1 MKIISLIVILFFFC
15 FNIYAD
21 DEFNRNLEI
30 IKKFE
35 KDIKERNDQIQLD
48 DKRIEDII
56 KKIQK
61 NPSLTRKTTNED
73 WSQKLRPFIIPLLI
87 VLWLIFRSDDQKT
100 DKPRKKRDNQ
110 SKIDE
115 FINKSNRKNKNNKS
129 EDEFEENFNDYFGIN
144 QDKKEDL
151 PENSFRDNLNIKIE
165 ERNHENS
172 FWYFILGFG
181 TFNLENKYYKLIDK
195 ENSEAKFTVYVFD
208 ITDEKE
214 EIAIQGLI
222 DPFKDENYLLSMN
235 RSMKVGPG
243 YGYFE
248 WTPIFLFPKNQLIPP
263 YRGERKLKFK
273 LFMTNKKAKFDKA
286 NIINKKDLY
295 YSTECIFNLNFEEP
309 GYLEE
314 DKYEEQVNE
323 KIVQLG
329 LAVAYSE
336 KKINQKGVEAIKSWI
351 NQKVIL
357 KNFFLENT
365 EEENKNKIKYSFLL
379 KNTYELLRNNKLS
392 LSEIVKELNHKSS
405 SSKRYDAMN
414 LLLNIAGSDDRLSSQ
429 EDKLLNQTARAL
441 ELDMNRFQQ
450 MKTST
455 IANID
460 SIEENGDDNEETIF
474 NFSPDMTDAD
484 KCKKLREE
492 YTRWNRQTNNSN
504 ENIKKQAKKMV
515 ELTAKLRKKY
525 NC

>member
-1 MKIISLIVILFFFC
+1 MKILSLILFFIIFH
-15 FNIYAD
+15 FHVHAKQENLLD
-21 DEFNRNLEI
+21 THSKKLNREIELKQLDNKQLQEI
-30 IKKFE
+30 IKKLPRE
-35 KDIKERNDQIQLD
+35 NSLTQ
-48 DKRIEDII
+48 
-56 KKIQK
+56 
-61 NPSLTRKTTNED
+61 NPSNED
-73 WSQKLRPFIIPLLI
+73 WFKKLRPFIVPLLI
-87 VLWLIFRSDDQKT
+87 VLYLIFRSDDKVT
-100 DKPRKKRDNQ
+100 EKPKKKRNNQ

-115 FINKSNRKNKNNKS
+115 FIRRSNEKNKNQDNKS
-129 EDEFEENFNDYFGIN
+129 EDEFEKNFNDYFGIEKN
-144 QDKKEDL
+144 QKDDQPKS
-151 PENSFRDNLNIKIE
+151 SFKDNLRIKIE
-165 ERNHENS
+165 ERQHDNS
-172 FWYFILGFG
+172 PWYFILGFG
-181 TFNLENKYYKLIDK
+181 TFNLESKYFKLIDK
-195 ENSEAKFTVYVFD
+195 DDNEAKFTFYVLD
-208 ITDEKE
+208 ITDEKN
-214 EIAIQGLI
+214 EIALQGLI

-235 RSMKVGPG
+235 RSMRVEPG

-248 WTPIFLFPKNQLIPP
+248 WTPMFLFPKTQLIPP

-273 LFMTNKKAKFDKA
+273 LFMTNKKAKFEKG

-295 YSTECIFNLNFEEP
+295 YSTEFIFNLNFEEP

-314 DKYEEQVNE
+314 DQYEDEVNE

-357 KNFFLENT
+357 KNYFLENT

-379 KNTYELLRNNKLS
+379 KNTYELLKNNKLS
-392 LSEIVKELNHKSS
+392 LSEIVKELNHKST
-405 SSKRYDAMN
+405 SSKKYDAMN
-414 LLLNIAGSDDRLSSQ
+414 LLLNIAGSDDRLSSE

-441 ELDMNRFQQ
+441 ELDMERFQQ

-460 SIEENGDDNEETIF
+460 NIEENNNDSEETIF
-474 NFSPDMTDAD
+474 NFSPDMSNAD

-504 ENIKKQAKKMV
+504 QNIKNQAKKMV

>member
-1 MKIISLIVILFFFC
+1 MKILSLILFFIIFH
-15 FNIYAD
+15 FNVHAKQ
-21 DEFNRNLEI
+21 ENLLDTHSKKLNQEIELKQLDNKQLQEI
-30 IKKFE
+30 IKKLPRE
-35 KDIKERNDQIQLD
+35 NSLTQ
-48 DKRIEDII
+48 
-56 KKIQK
+56 
-61 NPSLTRKTTNED
+61 NPSNED
-73 WSQKLRPFIIPLLI
+73 WFKKLRPFIVPLLI
-87 VLWLIFRSDDQKT
+87 VLYLIFRSDDKAT
-100 DKPRKKRDNQ
+100 EKPKKKRNNQ
-110 SKIDE
+110 TKINE
-115 FINKSNRKNKNNKS
+115 FIRRSNEKNKNNDNKINDNSTYDEEYENEMQQKANNDFLDEVLS
-129 EDEFEENFNDYFGIN
+129 ESL
-144 QDKKEDL
+144 K
-151 PENSFRDNLNIKIE
+151 IKVE
-165 ERNHENS
+165 ERSHENNL
-172 FWYFILGFG
+172 WYFILGLG
-181 TFNLENKYYKLIDK
+181 TFKLDDKFFKLINKDGA
-195 ENSEAKFTVYVFD
+195 EAKFTFYVLD
-208 ITDEKE
+208 ITDEE
-214 EIAIQGLI
+214 NEIALQGLI

-235 RSMKVGPG
+235 RSMRVEPG

-248 WTPIFLFPKNQLIPP
+248 WTPMFLFPKTQLIPP

-273 LFMTNKKAKFDKA
+273 LFMTNKKAKFEKG

-295 YSTECIFNLNFEEP
+295 YSTEFIFNLNFEEP

-314 DKYEEQVNE
+314 DQYEDEVNE

-357 KNFFLENT
+357 KNYFLENT
-365 EEENKNKIKYSFLL
+365 EEENKNKIRYSFLL
-379 KNTYELLRNNKLS
+379 KNTYELLKNNKLS
-392 LSEIVKELNHKSS
+392 LSEIVKELNHKST
-405 SSKRYDAMN
+405 SSKKYDAMN
-414 LLLNIAGSDDRLSSQ
+414 LLLNIAGSDDRLSSE

-441 ELDMNRFQQ
+441 ELDMERFQQ

-460 SIEENGDDNEETIF
+460 NIEENNDENEETIF
-474 NFSPDMTDAD
+474 NFSPDMSNAD

-504 ENIKKQAKKMV
+504 QNIKNQAKKMV

>member
-1 MKIISLIVILFFFC
+1 
-15 FNIYAD
+15 
-21 DEFNRNLEI
+21 
-30 IKKFE
+30 
-35 KDIKERNDQIQLD
+35 
-48 DKRIEDII
+48 
-56 KKIQK
+56 
-61 NPSLTRKTTNED
+61 
-73 WSQKLRPFIIPLLI
+73 
-87 VLWLIFRSDDQKT
+87 LIFRSDDKAT
-100 DKPRKKRDNQ
+100 EKPKKNRNNQ
-110 SKIDE
+110 SKINE
-115 FINKSNRKNKNNKS
+115 FIRRSNEKNKNQDNKS
-129 EDEFEENFNDYFGIN
+129 EDEFEKNFNDYFEIE
-144 QDKKEDL
+144 KKQEDDQ
-151 PENSFRDNLNIKIE
+151 PESSFRDNLKIKIE
-165 ERNHENS
+165 ERQHENS
-172 FWYFILGFG
+172 PWYFIIGFG
-181 TFNLENKYYKLIDK
+181 TFNLESKYFKLIDK
-195 ENSEAKFTVYVFD
+195 DDNEAKFTFYVLD
-208 ITDEKE
+208 ITDEKD
-214 EIAIQGLI
+214 EIALQGLI

-235 RSMKVGPG
+235 RSMRVEPG

-248 WTPIFLFPKNQLIPP
+248 WTPMFLFPKTQLIPP

-273 LFMTNKKAKFDKA
+273 LFMTNKKAKFEKG

-295 YSTECIFNLNFEEP
+295 YSTEFIFNLNFEEP

-314 DKYEEQVNE
+314 DQYEDEVNE

-357 KNFFLENT
+357 KNYFLENT

-392 LSEIVKELNHKSS
+392 LSEIVKEINQKST
-405 SSKRYDAMN
+405 SSKKYDAMN
-414 LLLNIAGSDDRLSSQ
+414 LLLNIAGSDDRLSSE

-441 ELDMNRFQQ
+441 EIDMERFQQ

-460 SIEENGDDNEETIF
+460 NIEENNDDNDETIF
-474 NFSPDMTDAD
+474 NFSPDMSNAD

-504 ENIKKQAKKMV
+504 QNIKNQAKKMV

>member
-1 MKIISLIVILFFFC
+1 MKILSLILFFIIFH
-15 FNIYAD
+15 FHVHAKQ
-21 DEFNRNLEI
+21 ENLLDTHSKKLNQEIELKQLDNKQLQEI
-30 IKKFE
+30 IKKLPRE
-35 KDIKERNDQIQLD
+35 NSLTQ
-48 DKRIEDII
+48 
-56 KKIQK
+56 
-61 NPSLTRKTTNED
+61 NPSNED
-73 WSQKLRPFIIPLLI
+73 WFKKLRPFIVPLLI
-87 VLWLIFRSDDQKT
+87 VLYLIFRSDDKAT
-100 DKPRKKRDNQ
+100 EKPKKKRNNQ

-115 FINKSNRKNKNNKS
+115 FIRRSNEKNKNQNNKS
-129 EDEFEENFNDYFGIN
+129 EDEFEKNFNDYFGIEKKN
-144 QDKKEDL
+144 QEDDQ
-151 PENSFRDNLNIKIE
+151 PKSSFKDNLRIKIE
-165 ERNHENS
+165 ERQHDNS
-172 FWYFILGFG
+172 PWYFILGFG
-181 TFNLENKYYKLIDK
+181 TFNLESKYFKLIDK
-195 ENSEAKFTVYVFD
+195 DNNEAKFTFYVLD
-208 ITDEKE
+208 ITDEKD
-214 EIAIQGLI
+214 EIALQGLI

-235 RSMKVGPG
+235 RSMRVEPG
-243 YGYFE
+243 YGYFD
-248 WTPIFLFPKNQLIPP
+248 WTPMFLFPKTQLIPP

-273 LFMTNKKAKFDKA
+273 LFMTNKKAKFEKG

-295 YSTECIFNLNFEEP
+295 YSTEFIFNLNFEEP

-314 DKYEEQVNE
+314 DQYEDEVNE

-357 KNFFLENT
+357 KNYFLENT

-379 KNTYELLRNNKLS
+379 KNTYELLKNNKLS
-392 LSEIVKELNHKSS
+392 LSEIVKELNHKST
-405 SSKRYDAMN
+405 SSKKYDAMN
-414 LLLNIAGSDDRLSSQ
+414 LLLNIAGSDDRLSSE

-441 ELDMNRFQQ
+441 ELDMERFQQ

-460 SIEENGDDNEETIF
+460 NIEENNDDNEETIF
-474 NFSPDMTDAD
+474 NFSPDMSNAD

-504 ENIKKQAKKMV
+504 QNIKNQAKKMV

>member
-1 MKIISLIVILFFFC
+1 MKILSLILFFIIFH
-15 FNIYAD
+15 FHVHAKQENLLD
-21 DEFNRNLEI
+21 THSKKLNREIELKQLDNKQLQEI
-30 IKKFE
+30 IKKLPRE
-35 KDIKERNDQIQLD
+35 NSLTQ
-48 DKRIEDII
+48 
-56 KKIQK
+56 
-61 NPSLTRKTTNED
+61 NPSNED
-73 WSQKLRPFIIPLLI
+73 WFKKLRPFIVPLLI
-87 VLWLIFRSDDQKT
+87 VLYLIFRSDDKAT
-100 DKPRKKRDNQ
+100 EKPKKKRNNQ

-115 FINKSNRKNKNNKS
+115 FIRRSNEKNKNQNNKS
-129 EDEFEENFNDYFGIN
+129 EDEFEKNFNDYFGIEKN
-144 QDKKEDL
+144 QKDDQPKS
-151 PENSFRDNLNIKIE
+151 SFKDNLRIKIE
-165 ERNHENS
+165 ERQHDNS
-172 FWYFILGFG
+172 PWYFILGFG
-181 TFNLENKYYKLIDK
+181 TFNLESKYFKLIDK
-195 ENSEAKFTVYVFD
+195 DDNEAKFTFYVLD
-208 ITDEKE
+208 ITDEKN
-214 EIAIQGLI
+214 EIALQGLI

-235 RSMKVGPG
+235 RSMRVEPG

-248 WTPIFLFPKNQLIPP
+248 WTPMFLFPKTQLIPP

-273 LFMTNKKAKFDKA
+273 LFMTNKKAKFEKG

-295 YSTECIFNLNFEEP
+295 YSTEFIFNLNFEEP

-314 DKYEEQVNE
+314 DQYEDEVNE

-357 KNFFLENT
+357 KNYFLENT

-379 KNTYELLRNNKLS
+379 KNTYELLKNNKLS
-392 LSEIVKELNHKSS
+392 LSEIVKELNHKST
-405 SSKRYDAMN
+405 SSKKYDAMN
-414 LLLNIAGSDDRLSSQ
+414 LLLNIAGSDDRLSSE

-441 ELDMNRFQQ
+441 ELDMERFQQ

-460 SIEENGDDNEETIF
+460 NIEENNDDSEETIF
-474 NFSPDMTDAD
+474 NFSPDMSNAD

-504 ENIKKQAKKMV
+504 QNIKNQAKKMV